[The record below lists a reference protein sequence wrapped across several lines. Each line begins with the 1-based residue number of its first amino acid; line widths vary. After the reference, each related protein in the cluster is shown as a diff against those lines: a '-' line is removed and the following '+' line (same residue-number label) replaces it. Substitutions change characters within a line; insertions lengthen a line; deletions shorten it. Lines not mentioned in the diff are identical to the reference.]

1 MTTHAPMLISPL
13 GLNDVEQK
21 VLSVAVGLL
30 SEDGINLKL
39 LSNNDPTGD
48 LAIIDS
54 DSTDGQVLLENTK
67 SSQIKLLFCSKP
79 VSGKN
84 LVSMP
89 KPVRVA
95 ALKEL
100 LGKISNLMLNQAAKR
115 QTNVNTKNAAETNQ
129 QTQKPASLFQTLLQA
144 KQEQKC
150 LFITNTTGL
159 NLLINGGN
167 KTATLSGDQ
176 NDIDQLIHADVSS
189 IQIKEVNPDELS
201 IHCENPNILAIDR
214 ILWQCGTAES
224 RAELLPGHRLDKPV
238 KLRAWPN
245 FTRNN
250 FNPVYLQ
257 LSAALAKEAT
267 SLQQLQEQCNVPL
280 EEIIRFYNA
289 AYAVDLIDRN
299 PGKPEHQQQEAKP
312 KSPKLAS
319 VLIGLKKRLGFR

>member
-13 GLNDVEQK
+13 GLNEVEQK

-84 LVSMP
+84 LVSIP

-100 LGKISNLMLNQAAKR
+100 LAKISKLMQKQTAKR
-115 QTNVNTKNAAETNQ
+115 QASAKDTPSAKTTQ
-129 QTQKPASLFQTLLQA
+129 QTQKTPSLFQTLLQA

-159 NLLINGGN
+159 NLLINGKN

-176 NDIDQLIHADVSS
+176 NDIDQLIHADITS
-189 IQIKEVNPDELS
+189 IQIKEVDPDELS
-201 IHCENPNILAIDR
+201 IHSENPNILAIDR

-224 RAELLPGHRLDKPV
+224 SAELLQGHRLDEPV

-257 LSAALAKEAT
+257 LSAALAKEAI
-267 SLQQLQEQCNVPL
+267 SLHQLQKQCNVPL

-289 AYAVDLIDRN
+289 AYAVDLIERN
-299 PGKPEHQQQEAKP
+299 PGKPELTQQEPHP
-312 KSPKLAS
+312 KSPKLVS